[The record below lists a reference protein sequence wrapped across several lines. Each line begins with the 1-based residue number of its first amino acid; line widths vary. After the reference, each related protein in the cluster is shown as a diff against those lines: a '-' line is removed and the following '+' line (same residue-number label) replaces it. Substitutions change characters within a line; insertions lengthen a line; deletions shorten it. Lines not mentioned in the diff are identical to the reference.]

1 MNALIRHLP
10 LMILAAATL
19 LTAQPARAQDPAQ
32 CAPGVTDDTLRPLPP
47 YLTDRAIRL
56 FGLRNMPADQVQ
68 RTTVVRCFDGGMLAC
83 NLGANLPCGKA
94 NTSRTLPQA
103 APWCQQN
110 PDADY
115 IPAYISG
122 HDSIYHWRCLR
133 GAPVATGQPEVTD
146 SSGFIMSYWQ
156 PIQ

>member
-1 MNALIRHLP
+1 MNAFIRDWRP
-10 LMILAAATL
+10 LLLVALAILAARAAA
-19 LTAQPARAQDPAQ
+19 AQEGGQ

-47 YLTDRAIRL
+47 SLTERAVRL
-56 FGLRNMPADQVQ
+56 FGLHDMPADQVQ
-68 RTTVVRCFDGGMLAC
+68 RTTVVRCFDGGLLAC
-83 NLGANLPCGKA
+83 NAGANLPCGKA
-94 NTSRTLPQA
+94 NTSRSLPQA
-103 APWCQQN
+103 VPWCQKN

-115 IPAYISG
+115 IPATISG

-133 GAPVATGQPEVTD
+133 GAPVATGQPEITD